1 MEEKQVAS
9 SEPTQLKAKEKK
21 PKKTKSITVK
31 ANKKGR
37 HIMGLLN
44 FLRVL
49 IIPVYFLL
57 RPFRFY
63 GNRKVK
69 DGAYIYISNHYGM
82 LDPVYTAA
90 TTWEGIHYVAKRQAF
105 ETPVLGPIMKK
116 VKAISVNR
124 DGNDVRGLLDCFKC
138 LKNGE
143 KICIYPEGTRN
154 KTGGEMLPFR
164 PGAATMAIK
173 TKTPILPVVV
183 YNKPRFFRCTHILM
197 GEPFE
202 LSEYYDR
209 KLSEE
214 EIKEVDDALRDHM
227 IGMKK
232 THAEFLA
239 DKKRKKKA

>member
-1 MEEKQVAS
+1 MA
-9 SEPTQLKAKEKK
+9 AKTGKK
-21 PKKTKSITVK
+21 VKPITVK
-31 ANKKGR
+31 ANKRGR
-37 HIMGLLN
+37 HCMPLLN
-44 FLRVL
+44 FLRILV
-49 IIPVYFLL
+49 IPIYFLF

-69 DGAYIYISNHYGM
+69 DGAYIYISNHFGIF
-82 LDPVYTAA
+82 DPVYAA
-90 TTWEGIHYVAKRQAF
+90 VTTWEGIHFVAKREAF
-105 ETPVLGPIMKK
+105 KTPVIGSFLKGI
-116 VKAISVNR
+116 KAISVNR

-173 TKTPILPVVV
+173 TKTPLIPLVM
-183 YNKPRFFRCTHILM
+183 YKKPHLFRCTHILI

-209 KLSEE
+209 KITDEE
-214 EIKEVDDALRDHM
+214 LNEVDISLRERMVNMIKEH
-227 IGMKK
+227 
-232 THAEFLA
+232 TEFLA
-239 DKKRKKKA
+239 RKKRKKA